1 MKLLRL
7 SGASLA
13 HALAVCTAVLAAA
26 PLRAQT
32 DAESQSCRA
41 DAHAVRDARAA
52 ESPVTWPRQAPP
64 LALTSSCWMSPAE
77 WRQRLVSPG
86 ALAAMLVDVRPAQHR
101 RASPVTQAMQAMQ
114 MDLQEL
120 QGKRFLMQEEV
131 ILLGTGLDHADL
143 DAACRQLRSQGFVG
157 VKALLGGAATALHP
171 MAPTGLQDLS
181 ASDWIASLGQGLA
194 WTVLSLSKAL
204 DASPAVQSPVD
215 EQQTH
220 RLVATHDLA
229 IQLNAIASRKGSGDQ
244 PGVSASRALVVIAD
258 ASTEPE
264 LRARLATQQASLGHR
279 PDAVPV
285 YWLLGGWQAYQ
296 AQVASMQ
303 AIGTTAG
310 HRLQAACGRF

>member
-1 MKLLRL
+1 MKLLRFP
-7 SGASLA
+7 GAGLA

-26 PLRAQT
+26 PLQAQT

-86 ALAAMLVDVRPAQHR
+86 AQAAMLVDVRPAQHR
-101 RASPVTQAMQAMQ
+101 RASPVTQAMQ

-143 DAACRQLRSQGFVG
+143 DAACRQLRSQGFLG

-171 MAPTGLQDLS
+171 MAPAGLQDLS
-181 ASDWIASLGQGLA
+181 ASEWIASLGQGME
-194 WTVLSLSKAL
+194 WTVLTVGNAL
-204 DASPAVQSPVD
+204 DAPPAEQWPVP
-215 EQQTH
+215 ERQRH
-220 RLVATHDLA
+220 VLNAMDLGG
-229 IQLNAIASRKGSGDQ
+229 QLHAIASHQAPGDPLQ
-244 PGVSASRALVVIAD
+244 ASVPQALMVIAD
-258 ASTEPE
+258 ASAPPS
-264 LRARLATQQASLGHR
+264 LRTRLAAQRASLGERHGTL
-279 PDAVPV
+279 PV
-285 YWLLGGWQAYQ
+285 YWLVGGWQAYQ

-303 AIGTTAG
+303 TVGATAR

>member
-7 SGASLA
+7 PGAGLA

-26 PLRAQT
+26 PLQAQT
-32 DAESQSCRA
+32 GAESQSCRA
-41 DAHAVRDARAA
+41 DAHAIRDASAA

-77 WRQRLVSPG
+77 WRQRLVTPG
-86 ALAAMLVDVRPAQHR
+86 AQAAMLVDVRPAQHR
-101 RASPVTQAMQAMQ
+101 RALPVTQAMQ
-114 MDLQEL
+114 MDLPQL

-143 DAACRQLRSQGFVG
+143 DAACRQLRSQGFG
-157 VKALLGGAATALHP
+157 RVKALLGGAVVALHP
-171 MAPTGLQDLS
+171 TALAKLQDLS
-181 ASDWIASLGQGLA
+181 ASDWIASLGQGIE

-204 DASPAVQSPVD
+204 DASPVVQSPVD

-220 RLVATHDLA
+220 RLDVTHDLA
-229 IQLNAIASRKGSGDQ
+229 AQLNSIASRKARGDQ

>member
-1 MKLLRL
+1 MNPLRFP
-7 SGASLA
+7 GAVLA

-26 PLRAQT
+26 PLQAQT
-32 DAESQSCRA
+32 GAEPRSCRA
-41 DAHAVRDARAA
+41 DAHAVGDTSAA
-52 ESPVTWPRQAPP
+52 EPPVTWPRQGAP
-64 LALTSSCWMSPAE
+64 LALTPSCWMSPAE

-86 ALAAMLVDVRPAQHR
+86 AQAAMLVDVRPAQHR
-101 RASPVTQAMQAMQ
+101 RASPVTQAMQ

-143 DAACRQLRSQGFVG
+143 DAACRQLRSQGFAG
-157 VKALLGGAATALHP
+157 VKALQGGAATALHP
-171 MAPTGLQDLS
+171 RAPAGLQDLS

-204 DASPAVQSPVD
+204 DASPVVQSPVD
-215 EQQTH
+215 AQQTH
-220 RLVATHDLA
+220 RLDATHDLA
-229 IQLNAIASRKGSGDQ
+229 IQLNAIASRKARGDQ
-244 PGVSASRALVVIAD
+244 PGVSASRALVVMAD

-264 LRARLATQQASLGHR
+264 LRARLAMQQASLGHR

-285 YWLLGGWQAYQ
+285 FWLLGGWQAYQ

>member
-1 MKLLRL
+1 MRLRRFC
-7 SGASLA
+7 GAGLA
-13 HALAVCTAVLAAA
+13 HAVAVCAAVLVAA
-26 PLRAQT
+26 PLRAQADT
-32 DAESQSCRA
+32 EPQSCRA

-52 ESPVTWPRQAPP
+52 ESPVTWPRQVPP
-64 LALTSSCWMSPAE
+64 LALTPSCWMSPAE

-86 ALAAMLVDVRPAQHR
+86 AAAMLVDVRPAQHR
-101 RASPVTQAMQAMQ
+101 RATPIAHALQ
-114 MDLQEL
+114 MDLPQL

-143 DAACRQLRSQGFVG
+143 DSACRQLRSQGFG
-157 VKALLGGAATALHP
+157 RVKALLGGAAVALHP
-171 MAPTGLQDLS
+171 TASARLQDLS
-181 ASDWIASLGQGLA
+181 ASDWIASLGQGIE

-204 DASPAVQSPVD
+204 DAAPAVQSPVD

-229 IQLNAIASRKGSGDQ
+229 IQLNAMASGKARGDQ
-244 PGVSASRALVVIAD
+244 PGGPASRALVVIAD

-264 LRARLATQQASLGHR
+264 LRARLAAQRASLGER

>member
-1 MKLLRL
+1 MKLLRFP
-7 SGASLA
+7 GAVLA

-26 PLRAQT
+26 PLQAQT
-32 DAESQSCRA
+32 DAGPQSCRA
-41 DAHAVRDARAA
+41 DAHAVRQARADDT
-52 ESPVTWPRQAPP
+52 PVAWPRQAQP
-64 LALTSSCWMSPAE
+64 LALTPSCWMSPDE
-77 WRQRLVSPG
+77 WRRRLAAPG
-86 ALAAMLVDVRPAQHR
+86 PQVAMLVDVRPAQHR
-101 RASPVTQAMQAMQ
+101 RASPVTQAMQ

-120 QGKRFLMQEEV
+120 QGKRFLMPEEV

-157 VKALLGGAATALHP
+157 VKALLGGAATVLPP

-181 ASDWIASLGQGLA
+181 ASDWIASMGQGLA

-229 IQLNAIASRKGSGDQ
+229 IQLNAIASRKARGDQ
-244 PGVSASRALVVIAD
+244 PGISASRALVVIAD

-285 YWLLGGWQAYQ
+285 YWLRGGWQAYQ

-303 AIGTTAG
+303 AVAATAG
-310 HRLQAACGRF
+310 HRFQAACGRF